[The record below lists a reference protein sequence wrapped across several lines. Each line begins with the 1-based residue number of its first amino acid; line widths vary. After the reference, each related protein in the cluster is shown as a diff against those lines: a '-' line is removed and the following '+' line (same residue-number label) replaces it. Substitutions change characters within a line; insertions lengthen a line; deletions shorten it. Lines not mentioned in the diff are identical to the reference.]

1 MKAFIKRF
9 DREQVGLDHWQC
21 AVFVISVLAILCGA
35 TQADNYWF
43 PGGLAAFLYL
53 FGSFLLL
60 FDFLY
65 VAASIVLTRGNWRQ
79 YCVYLLLSF
88 CVGLMFLLILPSLA
102 KAKE

>member
-1 MKAFIKRF
+1 MNAFIKHF
-9 DREQVGLDHWQC
+9 DREQVGVDCWQF
-21 AVFVISVLAILCGA
+21 AVFVLSALAILCGA
-35 TQADNYWF
+35 TQANNYSF

-60 FDFLY
+60 FDFFY

-79 YCVYLLLSF
+79 YCIYLLLSF
-88 CVGLMFLLILPSLA
+88 GVGLMFLLILPSLA